1 MSYAAESMTIA
12 DLIRGVDANK
22 YYLPAIQREFVWPSD
37 KIEALFDSLMR
48 GYPIGVLLLWDVRKP
63 AIHEFQF
70 YQLIRDFDV
79 RKPHNIKANLT
90 VRDEC
95 LGVLDGQQRITSLY
109 IGLMGSYT
117 EKLPRL
123 WWDNPNAFP
132 RKRLYI
138 NLLHQPAEDNDQ
150 RYQIKFLTEGQARQ
164 TEKDY
169 WFPVGQVLKYPHQ
182 DDLRAFRRLTPHR
195 DNATFEDT
203 LGRLWTLIFENRA
216 LSFFKETR
224 QDLDEVLQIF
234 VRLNRGAT
242 PLSYSDLLLSLATAT
257 WKTHDAREEVYSLVE
272 ALNTKYGS
280 FDFSKDFVLKT
291 ALVFSDG
298 DVRFKAAN
306 IRRKEGLENSWQRVE
321 ECLKITVRLLRDLG
335 FSRHTLTASN
345 AAIPI
350 AYYIERRQLGDGYR
364 TQQQYAEDRERI
376 RIWLLTML
384 LGRVFGGQTDRL
396 LTSIRRVIQESDLSA
411 GFPVQ
416 AINSQLRASRG
427 LSFTEEHING
437 LISDTTY
444 GSAAAFMILALLV
457 PGLNT
462 QHTTFHL
469 DHLHPASQFTQKK
482 LEQAG
487 MSADDVAFALTCFN
501 NLPNLSLLPG
511 TDNISKTDRP
521 LADWLAKHPSP
532 AVAQTLALLP
542 QGADLTLTYFRTFYE
557 ARRQLLTSELRK
569 RLGVT
574 PALAQEPA
582 LTADEL
588 ITGEAVEV

>member
-12 DLIRGVDANK
+12 TLMRDIDAGK
-22 YYLPAIQREFVWPSD
+22 YYLPAIQREFVWPSE

-48 GYPIGVLLLWDVRKP
+48 GYPIGVLLLWDVQKP

-70 YQLIRDFDV
+70 YQLLRDFDV
-79 RKPHNIKANLT
+79 RKPHNIKANLS

-109 IGLMGSYT
+109 IGMMGSYI

-123 WWDNPNAFP
+123 WRDNPNAFP
-132 RKRLYI
+132 RKHLYI
-138 NLLHQPAEDNDQ
+138 NLLHQPAEDSDQ
-150 RYQIKFLTEGQARQ
+150 RYQIKFLTESQARQ

-169 WFPVGQVLKYPHQ
+169 WFPVGQILKYSKQ
-182 DDLRAFRRLTPHR
+182 EDLRAFRRSTPHR
-195 DNATFEDT
+195 DNPTFEDT

-216 LSFFKETR
+216 LSFFKESR

-257 WKTHDAREEVYSLVE
+257 WKTHDAREEVYGLVE

-321 ECLKITVRLLRDLG
+321 EYLKITVRLLRDLG
-335 FSRHTLTASN
+335 FSRHTLTAAN
-345 AAIPI
+345 AAIPV
-350 AYYIERRQLGDGYR
+350 AYYLWKRQLGDGYR

-396 LTSIRRVIQESDLSA
+396 LTSIRRIIQEADLSA
-411 GFPVQ
+411 GFPAQ

-427 LSFTEEHING
+427 FSFTEEQIDG
-437 LISDTTY
+437 LISDTAY
-444 GSAAAFMILALLV
+444 GSATAFMILTLLV

-462 QHTTFHL
+462 QHTTFHV

-482 LEQAG
+482 LEKAG
-487 MSADDVAFALTCFN
+487 MAAEDVVFAIKCFN

-511 TDNISKTDRP
+511 TDNLSKTDRP
-521 LADWLAKHPSP
+521 LADWLAHHPSP
-532 AVAQTLALLP
+532 AVARSLALLP
-542 QGADLTLTYFRTFYE
+542 EGADLALTNFRSFYQS
-557 ARRQLLTSELRK
+557 RQQLLISELRK

-574 PALAQEPA
+574 PALVQDPEP
-582 LTADEL
+582 TSEEL
-588 ITGEAVEV
+588 MTGEAVEV